1 MKLYKIDMT
10 GGICAAAFVGLYDS
24 NIFRAL
30 KFLGVYYGIMVGF
43 NLLAYL
49 SLYFKDRFRE

>member
-1 MKLYKIDMT
+1 MT
-10 GGICAAAFVGLYDS
+10 GGLCAAAFVGLYDS